1 MPCVVKVASPL
12 RSYTSGA
19 ASINAEGHTVA
30 AVLADLEQ
38 RFPGMRFRM
47 IDEQDQMRR
56 HIRIFV
62 NTQEVKTLQH
72 PVATNDD
79 VHLICA
85 LSGG

>member
-1 MPCVVKVASPL
+1 MACVVKVASPL

-19 ASINAEGHTVA
+19 ASVSAQGDSIA

-47 IDEQDQMRR
+47 IDEQNRLRR

-62 NTQEVKTLQH
+62 NTAEAKDLTASVR
-72 PVATNDD
+72 AGDA